1 MNKYE
6 NNIKA
11 IQGLV
16 KNKAVHRDVYV
27 NEEVFKLEMENL
39 FPNVWIF
46 IGHASQI
53 KNPGDFITSQ
63 IGNQPILVSRHRDQT
78 IHVLYNRCPHKGVKI
93 ASEPCGNTG
102 KFFRCPYHAW
112 SFKTDGSLLAVPLK
126 KGYDGTGFSEATA
139 SKGLSKVENVKIYKD
154 FIFARLSKDGPT
166 FEDYFGEALSTIDNM
181 VNRSPTGV
189 LEIVSSPIRYMHTCN
204 WKMLVENQTDSFH
217 PMIVHYSSAGTVKK
231 IWEEMQPYEGPKPMV
246 VECIVPFTMDY
257 DFYKKMGIRVWQNGH
272 GHTGVNFSI
281 HSDYTDASGYFEK
294 MVKAYGET
302 KAKAILD
309 ENRHNTIYFPN
320 IMVKGPIQTLRV
332 FHLQTKKPTMV
343 IKQIQITL

>member
-39 FPNVWIF
+39 FPNVWVF

-126 KGYDGTGFSEATA
+126 KGYDGTGFSEAAA

-154 FIFARLSKDGPT
+154 FIRLK
-166 FEDYFGEALSTIDNM
+166 
-181 VNRSPTGV
+181 V
-189 LEIVSSPIRYMHTCN
+189 
-204 WKMLVENQTDSFH
+204 
-217 PMIVHYSSAGTVKK
+217 
-231 IWEEMQPYEGPKPMV
+231 
-246 VECIVPFTMDY
+246 
-257 DFYKKMGIRVWQNGH
+257 
-272 GHTGVNFSI
+272 
-281 HSDYTDASGYFEK
+281 
-294 MVKAYGET
+294 
-302 KAKAILD
+302 
-309 ENRHNTIYFPN
+309 
-320 IMVKGPIQTLRV
+320 
-332 FHLQTKKPTMV
+332 
-343 IKQIQITL
+343 